1 MKKGE
6 LRKKIITEKMADH
19 ILSNGLQSS
28 SLRQISA
35 AAETSDRMLLYYFT
49 NKEDMLTATLNL
61 ISERFIEL
69 LNSVQFEQMY
79 LRTRHK
85 ITYAPPSFLGLK
97 V

>member
-1 MKKGE
+1 MMMPNCVIPNMKKGE

-49 NKEDMLTATLNL
+49 NKEDMLRNNKYI
-61 ISERFIEL
+61 ISSI
-69 LNSVQFEQMY
+69 SVTIY
-79 LRTRHK
+79 N
-85 ITYAPPSFLGLK
+85 AG
-97 V
+97 